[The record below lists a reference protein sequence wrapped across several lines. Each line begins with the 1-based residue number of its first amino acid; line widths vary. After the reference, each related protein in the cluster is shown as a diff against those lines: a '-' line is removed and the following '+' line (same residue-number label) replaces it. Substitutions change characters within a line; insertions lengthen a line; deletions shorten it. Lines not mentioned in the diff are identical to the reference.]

1 MSTDWVVTSASV
13 VGLGADAIAQSIFA
27 HASRR
32 TNRSIAFGALCGL
45 IVTIGVL
52 WEGSSLTV
60 ETAPAWLM
68 VLLTYAAL
76 SFGFWAFLN
85 LNLTS
90 LRIRIIREML
100 HMEGGISR
108 TDLMRRYSPEEFL
121 RRRLER
127 LEYSSKQLTR
137 LENGRWRLR
146 SRTLFSV
153 AQIMGVVRVII
164 MPPPR
169 DE

>member
-13 VGLGADAIAQSIFA
+13 IGLGADVIAQCTFA

-32 TNRSIAFGALCGL
+32 TNQSIAFGVLCGL

-52 WEGSSLTV
+52 WETTTLTL
-60 ETAPAWLM
+60 EAAPAWLM

-108 TDLMRRYSPEEFL
+108 DDLMRRYSPEEFL

-127 LEYSSKQLTR
+127 LEHSSKQLTR
-137 LENGRWRLR
+137 LESGRWGLR
-146 SRTLFSV
+146 SRTLLSV
-153 AQIMGVVRVII
+153 AQIMGVARVIV